1 MNLSWRRMAIAL
13 VAMVL
18 VTGAGTV
25 VWDFLQLGRKI
36 PELVPA
42 ASQADLIKVDKS
54 ARTLTLLR
62 GTEIIRTY
70 RVSLGSAPD
79 GHKSREGDR
88 RTPEGRYSV
97 DSRNPRSRFHL
108 ALHISYPNA
117 GDRLN
122 AQRQSVPPGGDI
134 MIHGLP
140 NGLSWLDRLH
150 LRRDWTDGCVAVTNS
165 EMEEIWAHVATGTT
179 IEILP

>member
-1 MNLSWRRMAIAL
+1 MNLSSRRLAIAL

-18 VTGAGTV
+18 VTGAGIMA
-25 VWDFLQLGRKI
+25 WDFLQLGRKV
-36 PELVPA
+36 PELVA
-42 ASQADLIKVDKS
+42 AENRADLIKVDKS

-62 GTEIIRTY
+62 GTEIIKTY

-79 GHKSREGDR
+79 GHKSREGDG
-88 RTPEGRYSV
+88 RTPEGRYSI

-108 ALHISYPNA
+108 GLHVSYPNA

-140 NGLSWLDRLH
+140 NGLSWLVRLH

-165 EMEEIWAHVATGTT
+165 EMEEIWAHVATGTA
-179 IEILP
+179 IEIRP

>member
-1 MNLSWRRMAIAL
+1 MNLSSRRLAVAL
-13 VAMVL
+13 VVTVL
-18 VTGAGTV
+18 VTGAAIM
-25 VWDFLQLGRKI
+25 VWDFLQLGRKV

-42 ASQADLIKVDKS
+42 TSRADLIKVDKS

-62 GTEIIRTY
+62 GTDVIKTY
-70 RVSLGSAPD
+70 PVSLGSAPD
-79 GHKSREGDR
+79 GHKLREGDR
-88 RTPEGRYSV
+88 RTPEGRYSI

-108 ALHISYPNA
+108 GLHISYPNA
-117 GDRLN
+117 ADRLD
-122 AQRQSVPPGGDI
+122 AQRRGVTPGGDI

-165 EMEEIWAHVATGTT
+165 EMEEIWAHVATGTA